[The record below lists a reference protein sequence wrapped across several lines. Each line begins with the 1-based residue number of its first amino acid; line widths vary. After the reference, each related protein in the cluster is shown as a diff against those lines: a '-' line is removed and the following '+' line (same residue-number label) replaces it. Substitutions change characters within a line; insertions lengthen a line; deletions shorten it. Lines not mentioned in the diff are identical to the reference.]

1 MTVTLSY
8 ALLELKLIQKIL
20 FLLKMKARS
29 LGKGHQRL
37 IRGPAGGGWIFS
49 EFDYRHLVE
58 LRNQIL
64 VYQRPPYGTFSKLL
78 KFTTQ
83 NCNFGNFEANFQTEN
98 TQNVKI

>member
-1 MTVTLSY
+1 
-8 ALLELKLIQKIL
+8 
-20 FLLKMKARS
+20 MKARG
-29 LGKGHQRL
+29 LGEGHQRPK
-37 IRGPAGGGWIFS
+37 RGLAGGGWIFS

-83 NCNFGNFEANFQTEN
+83 NCNFGNFEADFQTEN